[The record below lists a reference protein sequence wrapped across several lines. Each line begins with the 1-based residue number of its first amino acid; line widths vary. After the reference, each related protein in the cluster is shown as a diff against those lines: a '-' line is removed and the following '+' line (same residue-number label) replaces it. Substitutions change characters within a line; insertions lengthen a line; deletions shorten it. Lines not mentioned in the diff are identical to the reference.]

1 MLCARAGLTAPGG
14 APAEFSKNLGK
25 QSLIL
30 AGLTA
35 PGGAPAKSKD
45 LGEKTLVSAGLT
57 AL

>member
-14 APAEFSKNLGK
+14 APAEVSNNLGK
-25 QSLIL
+25 QLLIV

-35 PGGAPAKSKD
+35 PGGAPAEPKD